1 MEWECPP
8 PSLTLSSSHFQYPN
22 STLIFICLNKECTL
36 QYIYTSYWLF
46 NNFHLHNARKI
57 ELSWLTSWF
66 FMFFLLLLLSH
77 PLILLMLTSWWAFPG
92 WHCSHRHCYLR
103 HHCNLFHLHHDNI
116 MITIF
121 ILIYLFSIDSSLTT
135 VQSYT
140 VFDFYIYFWEYII

>member
-1 MEWECPP
+1 MGREFPP
-8 PSLTLSSSHFQYPN
+8 RALTLSLSHLQYPN

-36 QYIYTSYWLF
+36 QYIYTSYWLL

-57 ELSWLTSWF
+57 GLSRFTSPFLVFLPLLT
-66 FMFFLLLLLSH
+66 H
-77 PLILLMLTSWWAFPG
+77 PLILLMLTSRWAFPG
-92 WHCSHRHCYLR
+92 WHRSHRHCCPR
-103 HHCNLFHLHHDNI
+103 HRCNLFRLHHHNV
-116 MITIF
+116 MITVI